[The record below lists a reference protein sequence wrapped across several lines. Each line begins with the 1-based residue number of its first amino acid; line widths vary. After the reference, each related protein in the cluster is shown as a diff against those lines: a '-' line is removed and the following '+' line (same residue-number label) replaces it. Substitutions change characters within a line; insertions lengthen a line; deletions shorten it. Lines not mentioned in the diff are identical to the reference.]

1 MFGRQFGQF
10 YDWTLIKKQTNN
22 ASIENRIF
30 ECKQLFDETIEKAI
44 SNITKAQEKQVKKQN
59 AQSNVSHDCLKQGEI
74 VYVKNCKL
82 VTEKMEPK
90 YYGPYEIIRQNK
102 SGNYILKDPEG
113 NELEQSFP
121 RWKLNPL
128 TNFKDIKAIT
138 NKQCDSD
145 SSESDS
151 ESTSDD
157 SNTEETNK
165 MATELIK
172 SKETNDQPHKSEE
185 KKKSNIKIDNRIV
198 YKFEE
203 SIEKH

>member
-1 MFGRQFGQF
+1 
-10 YDWTLIKKQTNN
+10 
-22 ASIENRIF
+22 
-30 ECKQLFDETIEKAI
+30 
-44 SNITKAQEKQVKKQN
+44 
-59 AQSNVSHDCLKQGEI
+59 
-74 VYVKNCKL
+74 
-82 VTEKMEPK
+82 MEPK

-157 SNTEETNK
+157 CNTEETNK

-185 KKKSNIKIDNRIV
+185 KKKSNIKIINNRIV

-203 SIEKH
+203 SIEKHKDAEIIMEQKIGNSFRYKIKQPDGNTKWTSPLYLDHKIIHKFNAQKNSNHTPSQIKNVKFNLNLTTITVIFLLFF